1 MDDYAS
7 VSFGKSKAYFQK
19 SKVYFSESKLYFFEN
34 VFFFQSMGVALKLP
48 DSVDEG
54 AGEGVVKDLFILQPL

>member
-1 MDDYAS
+1 MLRYLLEKVKLTFKKVRFTFQK
-7 VSFGKSKAYFQK
+7 VSFT
-19 SKVYFSESKLYFFEN
+19 FFEN

-48 DSVDEG
+48 DSVDER